1 RLDFAYLLR
10 RQPDLT
16 YKYERIH
23 IGQILEQPGGPADPV
38 LADGD
43 EVVIMALSTY
53 AVNTF
58 FSVTGAVNKPDTFA
72 FNPEGSLRIED
83 AILLAGG
90 PQVDAADIGYVIRE
104 DPKEPKTA
112 GYIYFN
118 LLEVMQNP
126 NSPANVEIMAGDQ
139 VRLFHKHERRDSLT
153 VSVFGAVRQPGKI
166 PYGAGMRLA
175 DVISLAGGFTLEADY
190 NRIDIARVDFGKGMA
205 LRVSQYTTSLPVD
218 FEMRNRDDQS
228 MQLMPFDHIYV
239 RNIPGFELQQTISVL
254 GEVMYPGTYPL
265 VKDKERIYDLIV
277 RAGGLTGQAFPAGA
291 KLYRHGDS
299 TGLVV
304 IDLEEILKNQSTPS
318 NIVLIDGDV
327 IQIPKSRELV
337 TIEGH

>member
-1 RLDFAYLLR
+1 LMASGGDYILMNGDVVEVKSVEERTDNVVQINGAVDFPGEYERRDGMRVSELLRQGILRPEARLDFAYLLR

-126 NSPANVEIMAGDQ
+126 ISPANVEIMAGDQ

-190 NRIDIARVDFGKGMA
+190 NRI
-205 LRVSQYTTSLPVD
+205 
-218 FEMRNRDDQS
+218 
-228 MQLMPFDHIYV
+228 
-239 RNIPGFELQQTISVL
+239 
-254 GEVMYPGTYPL
+254 
-265 VKDKERIYDLIV
+265 
-277 RAGGLTGQAFPAGA
+277 
-291 KLYRHGDS
+291 
-299 TGLVV
+299 
-304 IDLEEILKNQSTPS
+304 
-318 NIVLIDGDV
+318 
-327 IQIPKSRELV
+327 
-337 TIEGH
+337 